1 MDLHANLSGYPS
13 LTLTSSLLS
22 LLFPQMASLPILI
35 YLMAIISSVEA
46 AVVSGNGKPWTKAEI
61 GGTLGAVA
69 GAAIL
74 ISLAY
79 WLIDRRSKRMG
90 KDAEENDDAV
100 DRQLDQSNY
109 VSVPDSDLG
118 NIHDKRQMI

>member
-1 MDLHANLSGYPS
+1 M
-13 LTLTSSLLS
+13 TLNSSLLS
-22 LLFPQMASLPILI
+22 LPLLQMASFPTLI
-35 YLMAIISSVEA
+35 YLLTIISSVKA

-79 WLIDRRSKRMG
+79 WLIDRRSKRMA

-100 DRQLDQSNY
+100 DGQLDQSNY
-109 VSVPDSDLG
+109 VSVPDSDLE
-118 NIHDKRQMI
+118 NIHDKRQMV